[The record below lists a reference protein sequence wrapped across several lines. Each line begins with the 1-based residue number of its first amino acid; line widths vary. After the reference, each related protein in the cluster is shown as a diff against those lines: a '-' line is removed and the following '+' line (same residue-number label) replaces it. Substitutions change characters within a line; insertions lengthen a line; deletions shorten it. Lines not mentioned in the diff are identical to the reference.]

1 MKLSLSRKKTI
12 PEEATTKVLA
22 KTYPTGEKKG
32 KEKSKEVEKKKEEP
46 KELVAV
52 KKSNQNETVLRP
64 AAAAEFAAMVAR
76 EIVKTL
82 SFSNLRLKPFAKDV
96 PIVQIKDIPAPEGE
110 NLILVDTSVLIDGRI
125 LPIVNSGFT
134 AGTLLVP
141 EFVLGEI
148 QHIADSSDSLR
159 RAKGRRGLEVVNKL
173 TTQKVNELVV
183 TKIIK
188 DDVPEV
194 KEVDHKLAALAKQWR
209 TKLLT
214 VDFNLAQLARAE
226 SIKVLNIND
235 LANAIKL
242 ALIPG
247 EELSIKITHEGKER
261 TQGVGY
267 LTDGTMVVVE
277 DAKDKVGL
285 EIVVV
290 LSKVHQTAAGQLFFA
305 RLK

>member
-1 MKLSLSRKKTI
+1 MKLSLSNKKT
-12 PEEATTKVLA
+12 
-22 KTYPTGEKKG
+22 KKDQG
-32 KEKSKEVEKKKEEP
+32 TESVQDKKPKEKPKEIEKDKEEP
-46 KELVAV
+46 KTLMPV
-52 KKSNQNETVLRP
+52 KKTSQSDTVLRP

-76 EIVKTL
+76 EIVKNL
-82 SFSNLRLKPFAKDV
+82 SFSNLRLKPFARDV
-96 PIVQIKDIPAPEGE
+96 PIAQIKDIPAPEGE

-125 LPIVNSGFT
+125 LPIVNSGFM

-141 EFVLGEI
+141 EFVLGEV

-159 RAKGRRGLEVVNKL
+159 RAKGRRGLEVINKL
-173 TTQKVNELVV
+173 TTQKTNELVV

-188 DDVPEV
+188 DDPPDI
-194 KEVDHKLAALAKQWR
+194 KEVDHKLAALAKQWK

-242 ALIPG
+242 SLIPG
-247 EELSIKITHEGKER
+247 EELAIKITHEGKER
-261 TQGVGY
+261 AQGVGY
-267 LTDGTMVVVE
+267 LPDGTMVVVE
-277 DAKDKVGL
+277 DARTKVGL
-285 EIVVV
+285 DVMVV

>member
-1 MKLSLSRKKTI
+1 MKLSLS
-12 PEEATTKVLA
+12 
-22 KTYPTGEKKG
+22 
-32 KEKSKEVEKKKEEP
+32 SKKKETKNSSPAKPVAEKVVA
-46 KELVAV
+46 KEESKTLVPV
-52 KKSNQNETVLRP
+52 KKPSSSETVLRP

-76 EIVKTL
+76 EIVKNL
-82 SFSNLRLKPFAKDV
+82 SFSNLRLKPFAKDT
-96 PIVQIKDIPAPEGE
+96 PIIQIKDIPAPEGE
-110 NLILVDTSVLIDGRI
+110 NLIMVDTSVLIDGRI
-125 LPIVNSGFT
+125 LPIVNSGFM
-134 AGTLLVP
+134 AGTLLIP

-173 TTQKVNELVV
+173 TTQKVNELLV

-194 KEVDHKLAALAKQWR
+194 KEVDHKLAALARQWK

-226 SIKVLNIND
+226 SIRVLNIND

-242 ALIPG
+242 SLIPG
-247 EELSIKITHEGKER
+247 EEVVVKITHEGKER
-261 TQGVGY
+261 AQGVGY
-267 LTDGTMVVVE
+267 LPDGTMVVVE
-277 DAKDKVGL
+277 DAKTKVGL
-285 EIVVV
+285 DVVVV
-290 LSKVHQTAAGQLFFA
+290 LSKVHQTAAGQLFFG